1 MGSLGINLG
10 AAGGV
15 HMWQNSPLLLK
26 LSQLTVHWILP
37 APQKHQMTS
46 FLELRRILLTT
57 GTDLFQT
64 CGFSPGELTAYD
76 IPALQNVLFFQ
87 PGEVLAKNM

>member
-1 MGSLGINLG
+1 
-10 AAGGV
+10 
-15 HMWQNSPLLLK
+15 
-26 LSQLTVHWILP
+26 
-37 APQKHQMTS
+37 MTS
-46 FLELRRILLTT
+46 FLELLRILLTT

-64 CGFSPGELTAYD
+64 CGFRPGELTAYD